1 MIGHDEEYCG
11 ETLMPSAVTIV
22 GIDLCKDL
30 LTNWLFLRATD
41 YVVSI
46 LLFVKKIWLL
56 IS

>member
-30 LTNWLFLRATD
+30 LTNLLFLRATD

-46 LLFVKKIWLL
+46 LLFV
-56 IS
+56 